1 MNEVNLIE
9 TWRDSATEIIAL
21 CEPLTDDEW
30 NAPTPCP
37 GWSVADVVAHLI
49 DMEALLA
56 KDPRPDIEID
66 WSTLPHV
73 RNDLGRAIEVGVQLR
88 RREAKSDILA
98 EYAEILERRADQ
110 LANVT
115 GPVLSPFGQ
124 EVSLET
130 LLGMRIFDSWVHEQD
145 IRLALGQPGG
155 MDSSAASVAANRM
168 LLGLPKAW
176 GKIVAPP
183 PGSTLRVT
191 ITGPGFETDI
201 RVMIDEEG
209 RAQTTAVDTSDS
221 TVHLRMSWPDY
232 MLAATGRID
241 TTDPQWLERI
251 SCDGDPELVAT
262 TLRAI
267 NVAP

>member
-1 MNEVNLIE
+1 MNSEHLLGI
-9 TWRDSATEIIAL
+9 WRDSATDIITL
-21 CEPLTDDEW
+21 CEPLTASQW

-56 KDPRPDIEID
+56 QDPRPDIVID

-73 RNDLGRAIEVGVQLR
+73 QSDLGRIIEVGVQLR

-98 EYAEILERRADQ
+98 EYAEILDRRAAD

-124 EVSLET
+124 EVALET

-145 IRLALGQPGG
+145 IRLAIDQPGG
-155 MDSSAASVAANRM
+155 METPAASIAANRM
-168 LLGLPKAW
+168 VLGLPKAW
-176 GKIVAPP
+176 GKSVAPP

-191 ITGPGFETDI
+191 ITGPGFETDTAVI
-201 RVMIDEEG
+201 IDDDG
-209 RAQTTAVDTSDS
+209 RAQTIPADTSDP

-241 TTDPQWLERI
+241 TTDPQWRERI
-251 SCDGDPELVAT
+251 QFDGDPELVT
-262 TLRAI
+262 TVLRSI